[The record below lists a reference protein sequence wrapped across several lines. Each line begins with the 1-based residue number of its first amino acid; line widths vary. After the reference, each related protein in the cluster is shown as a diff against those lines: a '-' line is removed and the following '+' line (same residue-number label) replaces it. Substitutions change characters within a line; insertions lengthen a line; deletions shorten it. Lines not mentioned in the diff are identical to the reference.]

1 MCPDGR
7 VTVSPGNIVWKG
19 MSHVMMNRRTVLKG
33 ALATPIAATTIGA
46 AMHRAVLAQD
56 DPIVVGSKDFT
67 EQFILGN
74 MYLLVLQ
81 DMGLE
86 TEEALNLGGTQI
98 AHQALES
105 GDISLYPE
113 YTGTALV
120 EVLGLSVEEVMA
132 EAASATPVAEATP
145 AGTAAATPVGGAGS
159 AADYVYN
166 LVKDAYQEQF
176 NLTWLAYSPFNN
188 TQALAVKRSWSEENG
203 ITTISQLAEIAGDLT
218 ISAPADFP
226 EREDGLLGLQRV
238 YNSGFADIEV
248 LPVQPGLKYQA
259 LLDDEAEVVLAFGT
273 DGQIAG
279 NDLVVL
285 EDDLGLWPPYN
296 VAPVVQS
303 ELLDANPDI
312 ATRFDAVTTSLTG
325 EIMSGLNWRVDG
337 DEKAEPSAV
346 AEEYLTENGFI
357 GG

>member
-1 MCPDGR
+1 ML
-7 VTVSPGNIVWKG
+7 
-19 MSHVMMNRRTVLKG
+19 NRRTVLKG
-33 ALATPIAATTIGA
+33 AIATPFAATALA
-46 AMHRAVLAQD
+46 AAQPATFAQD
-56 DPIVVGSKDFT
+56 DPVVVGSKDFT

-86 TEEALNLGGTQI
+86 TEDALNLGGTQI
-98 AHQALES
+98 AHQALQS
-105 GDISLYPE
+105 GDISTYPE

-120 EVLGLSVEEVMA
+120 EVLGMSVEEVLA
-132 EAASATPVAEATP
+132 SYASATPVAASATPVTSASDA
-145 AGTAAATPVGGAGS
+145 AGGS
-159 AADYVYN
+159 LEDHVYTI
-166 LVKDAYQEQF
+166 VRDAYQEQF
-176 NLTWLAYSPFNN
+176 GLTWLAYSPFNN
-188 TQALAVKRSWSEENG
+188 TQALAVKREWSEENG

-238 YNSGFADIEV
+238 YGAGFEEIET
-248 LPVQPGLKYQA
+248 LPVAPGLKYQA

-279 NDLVVL
+279 YDLIVL

-296 VAPVVQS
+296 VAPIVNS
-303 ELLDANPDI
+303 EVLAANPEI
-312 ATRFDAVTTSLTG
+312 EERFNEVTTSLTG
-325 EIMSGLNWRVDG
+325 EVMSGLNWRVDG
-337 DEKAEPSAV
+337 DEKAEPADV
-346 AEEYLTENGFI
+346 AREYLEENGFI

>member
-1 MCPDGR
+1 ML
-7 VTVSPGNIVWKG
+7 
-19 MSHVMMNRRTVLKG
+19 NRRTVVKG
-33 ALATPIAATTIGA
+33 ALATPFAASAIAAVSHGA
-46 AMHRAVLAQD
+46 MAQD
-56 DPIVVGSKDFT
+56 ETVTVGSKDFT

-86 TEEALNLGGTQI
+86 TEDALNLGGTQI

-105 GDISLYPE
+105 GDIDTYPE

-120 EVLGLSVEEVMA
+120 EVLGMSVEDVLA
-132 EAASATPVAEATP
+132 GFGGAQGATPVAGSA
-145 AGTAAATPVGGAGS
+145 AGATPVASGS
-159 AADYVYN
+159 LEDYVYN
-166 LVKDAYQEQF
+166 IVKQAYLDQF

-188 TQALAVKRSWSEENG
+188 TQALAVKRSWSDENG
-203 ITTISQLAEIAGDLT
+203 VTTISQLAEIAGDLT

-238 YNSGFADIEV
+238 YNAGFADIEV
-248 LPVQPGLKYQA
+248 LPVAPGLKYHA

-273 DGQIAG
+273 DGQISG
-279 NDLVVL
+279 YDLVVL

-296 VAPVVQS
+296 VAPIVRN
-303 ELLDANPDI
+303 EMLDANPDI
-312 ATRFDAVTTSLTG
+312 EARFNEVTTSLTG
-325 EIMSGLNWRVDG
+325 EVMSGLNWRVDG
-337 DEKAEPSAV
+337 DEKAEPTDV
-346 AEEYLTENGFI
+346 AQQYLEENGFI

>member
-1 MCPDGR
+1 ML
-7 VTVSPGNIVWKG
+7 
-19 MSHVMMNRRTVLKG
+19 NRRTVLKG
-33 ALATPIAATTIGA
+33 AIATPFAASALA
-46 AMHRAVLAQD
+46 AARPAAFAQD
-56 DPIVVGSKDFT
+56 GPVVVGSKDFT
-67 EQFILGN
+67 EQFILGH

-86 TEEALNLGGTQI
+86 TEDALNLGGTQI

-105 GDISLYPE
+105 GDIDTYPE

-120 EVLGLSVEEVMA
+120 EVLGMSVEDVLA
-132 EAASATPVAEATP
+132 SYAAATPAATSATPVD
-145 AGTAAATPVGGAGS
+145 S
-159 AADYVYN
+159 ALDADGDSLEDHVYTI
-166 LVKDAYQEQF
+166 VRDAYQEQF
-176 NLTWLAYSPFNN
+176 GLTWLAYSPFNN
-188 TQALAVKRSWSEENG
+188 TQALAVKREWSEENG

-238 YNSGFADIEV
+238 YGGGFEDIEA
-248 LPVQPGLKYQA
+248 LPVAPGLKYQA

-279 NDLVVL
+279 YDLVVL

-296 VAPVVQS
+296 VAPIVNS
-303 ELLDANPDI
+303 EVLAANPEI
-312 ATRFDAVTTSLTG
+312 EERFNAVTTSLTG
-325 EIMSGLNWRVDG
+325 EVMSGLNWRVDG
-337 DEKAEPSAV
+337 DEKAEPADV
-346 AEEYLTENGFI
+346 AQEYLEENGFI